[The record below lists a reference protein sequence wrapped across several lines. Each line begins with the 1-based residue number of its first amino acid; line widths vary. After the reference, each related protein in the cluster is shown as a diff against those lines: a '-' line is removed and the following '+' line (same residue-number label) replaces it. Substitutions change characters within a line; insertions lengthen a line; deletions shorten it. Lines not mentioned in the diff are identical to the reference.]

1 MCTLSSAGDSSNT
14 LEEDMMVTTGT
25 HVRDLDKVG
34 HVRPSRKVKTQRA
47 KIFFALFLCG
57 CVKQTA
63 FLTEGK
69 SAHAHQWGQ
78 EEDEKGE
85 GEK

>member
-14 LEEDMMVTTGT
+14 LEEDMMVTTET

-47 KIFFALFLCG
+47 KIFLAIFFWLCQADG
-57 CVKQTA
+57 VFDRRKVCACASK
-63 FLTEGK
+63 
-69 SAHAHQWGQ
+69 
-78 EEDEKGE
+78 DEKGE
-85 GEK
+85 GKK